1 MTHFAHFTHGYGGN
15 TPRSSRTLV
24 KVVNGDT
31 LTFTIHIRRP
41 YSSEPVSSGDAR
53 KPDVSVVLSENRFYN
68 LIWEGTLADGDI
80 ALDENVPGVAYVT
93 VPRDVMS
100 ALRRGIYAFS
110 VTVDD
115 GERRE
120 TQTRGHIQVEYEPT
134 SATHDIPYREDAW
147 RGDVGLS
154 FRPPRVLTEYA
165 SVDAFPA
172 TGVKGVLYLA
182 ADTNTLYRWD
192 GSGYSRLGGS
202 GGSGLTEEQ
211 AALIAQI
218 PGKLDKSDVVALS
231 SDAVAGQ
238 AADAK
243 ATFDA
248 LAAKADK
255 ATTLAG
261 YGITDA
267 ATKTEL
273 DEVGQRA
280 ANAILGVQS
289 ELSTKADLVDGKV
302 PANQLPSYVDDV
314 LEYDSVSA
322 FPATGEDGK
331 IYVAKDTNK
340 TYRWGGTQYVEI
352 SQSLALGETAETAYP
367 GDKGKVA
374 AETAANALMTADSA
388 YTIAGQAMHDTA
400 VHAENKENPHAVT
413 AAQVGALPLEGGTLT
428 GDLTVQG
435 SVDGGGAIEAY
446 GEGASIKKG
455 GNEVA
460 TEASLTPEYSPSSAY
475 SVGAFVYHDGNIYQC
490 TTAIADG
497 GEAWNAA
504 HWELR
509 KLDDF
514 FTNSNSLLVGTI
526 KTNAGGEDEKTRAVF
541 STFARMD
548 AFTTVSDE
556 SDSFD
561 IAITKLSQLLGE
573 DVAS

>member
-41 YSSEPVSSGDAR
+41 YSSEPVASGDAR

-68 LIWEGTLADGDI
+68 LIWTGTLADGDI

-134 SATHDIPYREDAW
+134 SATHDIPYRADAW
-147 RGDVGLS
+147 KGDVGIS
-154 FRPPRVLTEYA
+154 FRPPRVLTEYE
-165 SVDAFPA
+165 SVDAFPE

-202 GGSGLTEEQ
+202 EDPGVTEAQ
-211 AALIAQI
+211 AELIAQV

-231 SDAVAGQ
+231 EDAVSGQ

-248 LAAKADK
+248 LAVKANK
-255 ATTLAG
+255 ATTLAD

-302 PANQLPSYVDDV
+302 PANQLPSFVDDV
-314 LEYDSVSA
+314 LEYDDISA
-322 FPATGEDGK
+322 FQATGEDGK

-340 TYRWGGTQYVEI
+340 TYRWSGTQYVEI

-367 GDKGKVA
+367 GDKGKA
-374 AETAANALMTADSA
+374 TAETVANALGTANSA
-388 YTIAGQAMHDTA
+388 YTVADQAMHDTV

-435 SVDGGGAIEAY
+435 GVDGGGAIEAY

-455 GNEVA
+455 GKEVA
-460 TEASLTPEYSPSSAY
+460 TEASLAPEYSPSSAY
-475 SVGAFVYHDGNIYQC
+475 SVGAFVYHQGNIYQC
-490 TTAIADG
+490 KTAIADG

-548 AFTTVSDE
+548 DFTTVSDE

>member
-15 TPRSSRTLV
+15 TPRSARTLV

-68 LIWEGTLADGDI
+68 PIWTGTLADGDI
-80 ALDENVPGVAYVT
+80 ALDENAPGVAYVT

-134 SATHDIPYREDAW
+134 SATHDIPYRADAW
-147 RGDVGLS
+147 KGDVGIS
-154 FRPPRVLTEYA
+154 FRPPRVLTEYE

-182 ADTNTLYRWD
+182 ADTNALYRWD

-202 GGSGLTEEQ
+202 DDPGVTEEQ
-211 AALIAQI
+211 AELIAQV

-231 SDAVAGQ
+231 EDVVTGQ

-243 ATFDA
+243 STFDA

-255 ATTLAG
+255 TTTLAG

-273 DEVGQRA
+273 DEVGQRV

-352 SQSLALGETAETAYP
+352 STSLALGETSATAYP

-374 AETAANALMTADSA
+374 AEKADEAYSAAESLANGVNSLAG
-388 YTIAGQAMHDTA
+388 TIETHIRDT
-400 VHAENKENPHAVT
+400 NNPHKVT
-413 AAQVGALPLEGGTLT
+413 AEQVGAYTKPEIDEQVISASNQTFSNAVLAVGLNIDT
-428 GDLTVQG
+428 G
-435 SVDGGGAIEAY
+435 SVEVLNEIAANFGSFPIEGTKTAVGGLLAALAAAVTWLKRNKIEWADSESMAISNIFRADTELSDC
-446 GEGASIKKG
+446 ESVQD
-455 GNEVA
+455 VA
-460 TEASLTPEYSPSSAY
+460 
-475 SVGAFVYHDGNIYQC
+475 I
-490 TTAIADG
+490 
-497 GEAWNAA
+497 
-504 HWELR
+504 R
-509 KLDDF
+509 
-514 FTNSNSLLVGTI
+514 
-526 KTNAGGEDEKTRAVF
+526 
-541 STFARMD
+541 
-548 AFTTVSDE
+548 
-556 SDSFD
+556 
-561 IAITKLSQLLGE
+561 KLSQLLGE
-573 DVAS
+573 NVAGY

>member
-15 TPRSSRTLV
+15 TPRSARTLV

-53 KPDVSVVLSENRFYN
+53 KPDVSVVLSENRFYH
-68 LIWEGTLADGDI
+68 LIWTGTLADGDI
-80 ALDENVPGVAYVT
+80 TLDENVPGVAYVT

-134 SATHDIPYREDAW
+134 SATHDIPYRADAW
-147 RGDVGLS
+147 KGDVGIS
-154 FRPPRVLTEYA
+154 FRPPRVLTEYE
-165 SVDAFPA
+165 SVDAFPV

-202 GGSGLTEEQ
+202 DDPGLTEEQ
-211 AALIAQI
+211 AALIAQV

-231 SDAVAGQ
+231 EDAVAGQ

-273 DEVGQRA
+273 DAVDQKA

-289 ELSTKADLVDGKV
+289 ELSEKADLVDGKV
-302 PANQLPSYVDDV
+302 PAAQLPSFIDDV
-314 LEYDSVSA
+314 LEYDDISA
-322 FPATGEDGK
+322 FPAIGEAGK

-340 TYRWGGTQYVEI
+340 TYRWSGTQYVEI
-352 SQSLALGETAETAYP
+352 SPSLALGETSATAYP

-374 AETAANALMTADSA
+374 AEKADEAYSAAESLANGVNSLAGTIGTHSRDTNNPHKVTAEQVEAYTKTEIDEQVISASNQTFSNAVLAVGLDIDMGSVEVLNEIAANFGGFPIEGTK
-388 YTIAGQAMHDTA
+388 TA
-400 VHAENKENPHAVT
+400 VGGLLAALAAAVTWLRKNKVQTIKLNDGSVEKTAEN
-413 AAQVGALPLEGGTLT
+413 G
-428 GDLTVQG
+428 
-435 SVDGGGAIEAY
+435 
-446 GEGASIKKG
+446 
-455 GNEVA
+455 VA
-460 TEASLTPEYSPSSAY
+460 
-475 SVGAFVYHDGNIYQC
+475 
-490 TTAIADG
+490 
-497 GEAWNAA
+497 
-504 HWELR
+504 

-514 FTNSNSLLVGTI
+514 FTNSNSLLTGTI
-526 KTNAGGEDEKTRAVF
+526 ESKVNSMFDNGDTTSYPR
-541 STFARMD
+541 STE
-548 AFTTVSDE
+548 V
-556 SDSFD
+556 
-561 IAITKLSQLLGE
+561 
-573 DVAS
+573 